1 MTHPNPDPN
10 SELGTVAKRLKDIRR
25 RSGLSVRGLADALGI
40 PASSYQH
47 YEGKKY
53 TKRYLD
59 TGLCSD
65 LAEIFKNKGI
75 DPEEVMALA
84 GFQGGG
90 WEQDNRGFGD
100 SGGSEGSPG
109 FEISGPAAAPVGALE
124 SEATV
129 GVDVDKLQAVAQA
142 VEELT
147 DEMELP
153 IDPARKGKMIAR
165 LYNLLYEQK

>member
-1 MTHPNPDPN
+1 MNQPNPDPN
-10 SELGTVAKRLKDIRR
+10 TNQGSVAQRLKEIRS
-25 RSGLSVRGLADALGI
+25 RSGLSVRKLADALGI

-65 LAEIFKNKGI
+65 LAEIFKTKGI
-75 DPEEVMALA
+75 DPAEVMALA

-90 WEQDNRGFGD
+90 WEQNNRGFSD
-100 SGGSEGSPG
+100 SGGSERSPG
-109 FEISGPAAAPVGALE
+109 FEVSGTSNALE